1 VDIDTLKKYFSY
13 FLMAC
18 GLLVVVMMV
27 YTTLLISRYAQEEQR
42 IKESYAEE
50 ENMTPTPVPTIIQR
64 IRIP

>member
-1 VDIDTLKKYFSY
+1 
-13 FLMAC
+13 MAC